1 MPVHDVFVVIP
12 VSIHMTHSLIL
23 IDYQLS
29 LLCIKWPALL
39 ALENINYHALYFL
52 WLHVRLIQNFRATT
66 VTHVQAKVCLAPCLL
81 SKGITLTQ
89 HLEAFL
95 LHQSPV
101 TAEVVQA
108 AALHGA
114 ASRQK
119 HRVGERRCRYTWVC
133 TWRILGLDNCLSCFP
148 ACSALSWAPPI
159 YSPCTLLSER
169 TGWHR

>member
-1 MPVHDVFVVIP
+1 MHPKPKESAHQLVGTYSWYSTSKQWQEGTSLEMPVHDVFVLIP

-23 IDYQLS
+23 IEYQLS

-39 ALENINYHALYFL
+39 ALENINYHHLYSL
-52 WLHVRLIQNFRATT
+52 WLHVRLIQNSRATT

-89 HLEAFL
+89 HLEASL

-114 ASRQK
+114 ASIVK
-119 HRVGERRCRYTWVC
+119 GTSGSLV
-133 TWRILGLDNCLSCFP
+133 
-148 ACSALSWAPPI
+148 
-159 YSPCTLLSER
+159 LLEK
-169 TGWHR
+169 TKTQ